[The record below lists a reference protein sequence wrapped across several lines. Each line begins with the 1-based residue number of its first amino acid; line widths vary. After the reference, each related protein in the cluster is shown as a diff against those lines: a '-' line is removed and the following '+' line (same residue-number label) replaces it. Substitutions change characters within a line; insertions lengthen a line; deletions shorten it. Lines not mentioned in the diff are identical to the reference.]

1 MLCKFSSQH
10 AVMGDIMLT
19 AEQQAT
25 LEATANPDDPFGAQ
39 SAVVRS
45 ERSLWVD
52 ARVPY
57 ILDNSLGTAARR
69 AIQEA
74 INEYATRTCVR
85 FVPRNSER
93 DYVRFF
99 SGSGYVFTIAR
110 DIIFANF
117 PSMHAYKIIA

>member
-1 MLCKFSSQH
+1 MYEFSSQH

-25 LEATANPDDPFGAQ
+25 MEATANPNDPFAPQ
-39 SAVVRS
+39 SAVVRN

-57 ILDNSLGTAARR
+57 ILDNSLGTVARQ

-85 FVPRNSER
+85 FVPRNSES

-99 SGSGYVFTIAR
+99 RGSGYVLL
-110 DIIFANF
+110 
-117 PSMHAYKIIA
+117 PSEH